1 MYDDLKS
8 CFVFNSVALLEIQNL
23 MWRNCWNCGVPIIFL
38 LWNIC
43 LLLNIFSYEICFY
56 CHFFSHL
63 MNEMNI
69 LLNNFSMTDLLE
81 HALYLE
87 QKYIEL
93 DVNIIS
99 NSCTIKSSLK
109 VTWSRLTRVNSITQL
124 ADLEMQCV
132 TEVLA
137 VGYTPIWPM
146 IVANTPYSNTVLYQ
160 YCSSSSE
167 QSNYLWIC
175 ILPSPL

>member
-56 CHFFSHL
+56 CQFFSHL

-69 LLNNFSMTDLLE
+69 LLNNFSMTDLL
-81 HALYLE
+81 ALYLE

-93 DVNIIS
+93 HVNIIS

-109 VTWSRLTRVNSITQL
+109 VTWSRLTRVNSRTQL
-124 ADLEMQCV
+124 AALDIWSV
-132 TEVLA
+132 IEVLPA
-137 VGYTPIWPM
+137 GYTPIWLM
-146 IVANTPYSNTVLYQ
+146 IVSNTPYSNTILYQ
-160 YCSSSSE
+160 YCSSSLK
-167 QSNYLWIC
+167 QSNYLWIW
-175 ILPSPL
+175 ILPPPL